1 MSTLQEIESAIDRLP
16 PRQRRALLQRLQD
29 RHWGQWDRQIA
40 SDQKAGRLDAV
51 VAEVEAEIAT
61 GKVKPLHELIG
72 DR

>member
-1 MSTLQEIESAIDRLP
+1 
-16 PRQRRALLQRLQD
+16 LLQRLQD

-51 VAEVEAEIAT
+51 VAEVEAEIAA
-61 GKVKPLHELIG
+61 GKVKPLHEVIG